1 MMDVMME
8 LLYRKTKMTPE
19 EKVKRSLSRLID
31 GICQL
36 NEKFITMTPKQ
47 QDAFIAETVRG
58 TSSRLLKDL
67 FGLEPLVGNLR
78 TLLKEK
84 SKQDGGETGRPKE
97 DKENTK
103 SKKEIKCCM
112 EVKEKEEPLK
122 LPKEPKQKKEPKLTK
137 VQGELKEPK
146 EVKEPKKSKE
156 PKEPKPKVSIPS
168 YIKTLVWNQYV
179 GEDMPRTRCL
189 CCKKTW
195 ITYQGFHCGHVI
207 AEAKGG
213 DTTVVN
219 LRPICAGCNLAM
231 KTENMHDFA
240 KRFFGHEIGV

>member
-1 MMDVMME
+1 
-8 LLYRKTKMTPE
+8 MTPE
-19 EKVKRSLSRLID
+19 DKVKRSLSRLID
-31 GICQL
+31 GIFQL
-36 NEKFITMTPKQ
+36 NERFSTMTPKQ
-47 QDAFIAETVRG
+47 QDTFIAEAMQG
-58 TSSRLLKDL
+58 TKSKLMKDL
-67 FGLEPLVGNLR
+67 FGLEPLLGNLR
-78 TLLKEK
+78 TLLE
-84 SKQDGGETGRPKE
+84 SKQIGGETGRPKE
-97 DKENTK
+97 EKEK
-103 SKKEIKCCM
+103 PKPKKESKCCG
-112 EVKEKEEPLK
+112 EKEDKEEPKPKESK
-122 LPKEPKQKKEPKLTK
+122 LPKAPKEATKPKEPKQPKKEPKTK
-137 VQGELKEPK
+137 A
-146 EVKEPKKSKE
+146 
-156 PKEPKPKVSIPS
+156 SIPS